1 MNISLTFYSVPLWF
15 GFIQG
20 WIYALLLWNRS
31 RQNGRL
37 SDVLLGL
44 VLVGTTFSI
53 WEYMLGFSG
62 INVLW
67 DELEFFP
74 RGFGLGFPPLFYF
87 YLKSQTDSHFRFSRK
102 DIRHF
107 IPFIIHT
114 VYHVSV
120 FAMGSGFVQHWEKNV
135 HYRYGIGNLEFC
147 TGVIM
152 QVYYFYHSLKL
163 YRQYRVWIKTQFS
176 DTEAVS
182 LKWYRN
188 FLIVLAIGL
197 LADWLHILADVLL
210 DLTFEQDWWDNL
222 VTVFLIY
229 YVSIAGYA
237 QVPPAR
243 NVVFKGRRE
252 ETPPTETDVETSVQ
266 DYGQWKVKIDRHIR
280 DNQPYLQPELTLAD
294 VAHQL
299 KTNTSVLSAIIN
311 GVYKKNFNDF
321 VNEYRVE
328 EFKRQI
334 QNPQNKH
341 LTLLAVA
348 LDCGFNSKST
358 FNRAFKNATGTTP
371 KEFLAQQMDIA

>member
-44 VLVGTTFSI
+44 VLVGVTFSI

-67 DELEFFP
+67 EELEFLP
-74 RGFGLGFPPLFYF
+74 RDFGFAFPPLCYFYF
-87 YLKSQTDSHFRFSRK
+87 KSQIDSSFRFSRK
-102 DIRHF
+102 DVRHF
-107 IPFIIHT
+107 VPFIIHT
-114 VYHVSV
+114 IYHVSV
-120 FAMGSGFVQHWEKNV
+120 YAMGSGFVKHWQQNV
-135 HYRYGIGNLEFC
+135 QDWYGIAHLEFAL
-147 TGVIM
+147 GVLQEI
-152 QVYYFYHSLKL
+152 YYFYRSLKL
-163 YRQYRVWIKTQFS
+163 YRHYRAWTKTQFS
-176 DTEAVS
+176 DIEAVS
-182 LKWYRN
+182 FKWYRN
-188 FLIVLAIGL
+188 FLVVLAIGL
-197 LADWLHILADVLL
+197 LANWLQIAVDMVF
-210 DLTFEQDWWDNL
+210 DLSFYQDWWDSL

-237 QVPPAR
+237 QMQPIR
-243 NVVFKGRRE
+243 SVVFKDKPE
-252 ETPPTETDVETSVQ
+252 KPTPVQTNIDPTEE
-266 DYGQWKVKIDRHIR
+266 YKGWKAKIDTLMHE
-280 DNQPYLQPELTLAD
+280 NQLYLQPELTLAD

-341 LTLLAVA
+341 LTLLSVA

>member
-1 MNISLTFYSVPLWF
+1 M
-15 GFIQG
+15 
-20 WIYALLLWNRS
+20 
-31 RQNGRL
+31 
-37 SDVLLGL
+37 LLGL
-44 VLVGTTFSI
+44 VLAGTTFSI

-67 DELEFFP
+67 EELEFLP
-74 RGFGLGFPPLFYF
+74 RGFGFAFPPLCYFYF
-87 YLKSQTDSHFRFSRK
+87 KSQTDSHFRFSRK

-107 IPFIIHT
+107 VPFIVHT

-120 FAMGSGFVQHWEKNV
+120 FAMGRDFVQYWKKNV
-135 HYRYGIGNLEFC
+135 HSTYGINHIEFF
-147 TGVIM
+147 TGIVL
-152 QVYYFYHSLKL
+152 QVWYFYHSLKL
-163 YRQYRVWIKTQFS
+163 YRQYRAWTKTQFS

-197 LADWLHILADVLL
+197 LADWLHILSSLL
-210 DLTFEQDWWDNL
+210 FDLTFEQDWWDNL

-237 QVPPAR
+237 QMQPAR
-243 NVVFKGRRE
+243 NIVFN
-252 ETPPTETDVETSVQ
+252 ETTETTQPIENDAETAIQ
-266 DYGQWKVKIDRHIR
+266 DYSLWKAKIDKLMRENR
-280 DNQPYLQPELTLAD
+280 PYLQPELTLAD
-294 VAHQL
+294 MAQQL
-299 KTNTSVLSAIIN
+299 KTNTSVLSGVIN

-321 VNEYRVE
+321 VNEYRIE

-334 QNPQNKH
+334 QSPQNKH

-371 KEFLAQQMDIA
+371 RDFLNGLGSPVPKQSASVS